1 MIVILGFVKIF
12 LMSANINLHFY
23 KITKL
28 IIFPIGKGFFMAFLL
43 SSMFVIFFY
52 LILANTYFSGIAYTF
67 DSSDT
72 SN

>member
-12 LMSANINLHFY
+12 LMSANINLNFY

-28 IIFPIGKGFFMAFLL
+28 ILFPICKGFFMAFFL

-52 LILANTYFSGIAYTF
+52 LILANTYFSGISYTF
-67 DSSDT
+67 DLNDT
-72 SN
+72 NN